1 MINVFFDMDGTL
13 IDSANAISAAVNEIR
28 AELKLSP
35 MKREDIMRIINTPQ
49 IDWAKELYEMKNF
62 NHSSFK
68 EGFEKYF
75 IKHYQ
80 QSVVLFEGIKEI
92 LDFLKEQK
100 CYLAIATN
108 APQSSLTQIL
118 NKHNILSYFD
128 KILGVS
134 VGIEPK
140 PSPMM
145 LHLLKAEAPYQ
156 TSLFIGDSAKDK
168 EAAQRADIP
177 YYHAKW
183 YEKDLKEN
191 EFGNA
196 KELLVFLKNHL

>member
-68 EGFEKYF
+68 DGFEKYF

-92 LDFLKEQK
+92 LNFLKEQK

-118 NKHNILSYFD
+118 NKHNILPYFRENFR
-128 KILGVS
+128 S
-134 VGIEPK
+134 ECR
-140 PSPMM
+140 
-145 LHLLKAEAPYQ
+145 H
-156 TSLFIGDSAKDK
+156 
-168 EAAQRADIP
+168 RA
-177 YYHAKW
+177 
-183 YEKDLKEN
+183 
-191 EFGNA
+191 
-196 KELLVFLKNHL
+196 

>member
-13 IDSANAISAAVNEIR
+13 IDSANAISSAVNEIR

-35 MKREDIMRIINTPQ
+35 LKREDIMRIINTPQ

-68 EGFEKYF
+68 DGFEKYF

-118 NKHNILSYFD
+118 NKHNILPYFD

-145 LHLLKAEAPYQ
+145 LHLLKKEAPYQ

-191 EFGNA
+191 EFSNA
-196 KELLVFLKNHL
+196 EELLIFLKNHL

>member
-68 EGFEKYF
+68 DGFEKYF

-118 NKHNILSYFD
+118 NKHNILPYFD

-145 LHLLKAEAPYQ
+145 LHLLKEEAPYQ

-168 EAAQRADIP
+168 EAAQRADMP

-191 EFGNA
+191 EFSNA
-196 KELLVFLKNHL
+196 KELLNFLKNHL

>member
-13 IDSANAISAAVNEIR
+13 IDSANAISSAVNEIR

-35 MKREDIMRIINTPQ
+35 LKREDIMRIINTPQ

-68 EGFEKYF
+68 DGFEKYF

-118 NKHNILSYFD
+118 NKHNILPYFD

-145 LHLLKAEAPYQ
+145 LHLLKEEASYQ

-191 EFGNA
+191 EFSNA
-196 KELLVFLKNHL
+196 EELLIFLKNHL

>member
-13 IDSANAISAAVNEIR
+13 IDSANAISSAVNEIR

-35 MKREDIMRIINTPQ
+35 LKREDIMRIINTPQ

-68 EGFEKYF
+68 DGFEKYF

-80 QSVVLFEGIKEI
+80 QSVVLFEDIKEI

-118 NKHNILSYFD
+118 NKHNILPYFD

-140 PSPMM
+140 PNPMM
-145 LHLLKAEAPYQ
+145 LHLLKEEAPYQ

-191 EFGNA
+191 EFSNA
-196 KELLVFLKNHL
+196 KELLNFLKNHL